1 MTFSEEGHRAR
12 HVGSKYGNMIR
23 DGNDGFTFES
33 PMRAEFIIKKGL
45 K

>member
-12 HVGSKYGNMIR
+12 HVGSKYRDMIC
-23 DGNDGFTFES
+23 DGNDGVTFENL
-33 PMRAEFIIKKGL
+33 MQAEFMIEKGL